1 MPSGLRKRI
10 ALQKAGS
17 CIMDLETHGGRAAY
31 FKRSTVAVPPNSPK
45 EEDFGLEK
53 DVYIASD

>member
-1 MPSGLRKRI
+1 
-10 ALQKAGS
+10 
-17 CIMDLETHGGRAAY
+17 MDLETHGGRAAY